1 MRIQYVSDLHLE
13 FPDNTRWIA
22 EHPLEV
28 CGEVLLVAGDSGYVN
43 MPDYAH
49 HPFWRWASEHYKQVI
64 IALGNHEFYQF
75 ADLVKFPDGLVGEI
89 YPNVHYYYN
98 SVVSIGDV
106 DIIVS
111 TLWARI
117 SPENMYYTEH
127 SVSDFY
133 RIMYHGHRLSAPD
146 FNAEHERC
154 LSFLKK
160 AVDNSHA
167 KTKVV
172 LTHHMPTELC
182 TAPEFHGSLING
194 AFSVELGNYIANTD
208 IDYWVYGHS
217 HRNIEAEI
225 AGTKIISNQLGYIS
239 HGEYLKNGFSPDK
252 WFEV

>member
-75 ADLVKFPDGLVGEI
+75 ADPSDFPDGMVGEI
-89 YPNVHYYYN
+89 YPNVQYYYN
-98 SVVSIGDV
+98 SVVSLGDV

-117 SPENMYYTEH
+117 LPENMYYTEH
-127 SVSDFY
+127 GVSDFY

-154 LSFLKK
+154 LTFLKN
-160 AVDNSHA
+160 AVENSHA
-167 KTKVV
+167 KTKIV
-172 LTHHMPTELC
+172 LTHHVPTELC
-182 TAPEFHGSLING
+182 LSPEFQGSPVNG
-194 AFSVELGNYIANTD
+194 AFTVELGNYIANAD

-225 AGTKIISNQLGYIS
+225 AGTKIFSNQLGYIS
-239 HGEYLKNGFSPDK
+239 HGEHLKNGFTPGK
-252 WFEV
+252 YFEV

>member
-98 SVVSIGDV
+98 SVVSIDDV

-127 SVSDFY
+127 GVSDFY

-154 LSFLKK
+154 LSFLKN
-160 AVDNSHA
+160 AV
-167 KTKVV
+167 
-172 LTHHMPTELC
+172 
-182 TAPEFHGSLING
+182 
-194 AFSVELGNYIANTD
+194 
-208 IDYWVYGHS
+208 
-217 HRNIEAEI
+217 
-225 AGTKIISNQLGYIS
+225 
-239 HGEYLKNGFSPDK
+239 
-252 WFEV
+252 

>member
-1 MRIQYVSDLHLE
+1 
-13 FPDNTRWIA
+13 
-22 EHPLEV
+22 
-28 CGEVLLVAGDSGYVN
+28 
-43 MPDYAH
+43 
-49 HPFWRWASEHYKQVI
+49 
-64 IALGNHEFYQF
+64 
-75 ADLVKFPDGLVGEI
+75 
-89 YPNVHYYYN
+89 
-98 SVVSIGDV
+98 
-106 DIIVS
+106 
-111 TLWARI
+111 
-117 SPENMYYTEH
+117 
-127 SVSDFY
+127 
-133 RIMYHGHRLSAPD
+133 MYHGHRLSAPD

-172 LTHHMPTELC
+172 LTHHVPTELC
-182 TAPEFHGSLING
+182 TAPEFQGSLING

-239 HGEYLKNGFSPDK
+239 HGEYLKNGFTPGK

>member
-75 ADLVKFPDGLVGEI
+75 ADLADFPDGLEGEV

-127 SVSDFY
+127 GVSDFY

-154 LSFLKK
+154 LSFLKN
-160 AVDNSHA
+160 AVENSHA
-167 KTKVV
+167 KTKIV
-172 LTHHMPTELC
+172 LTHHVPTELC
-182 TAPEFHGSLING
+182 VAPEFRGSLING
-194 AFSVELGNYIANTD
+194 AFTVELGNYIANAD

-239 HGEYLKNGFSPDK
+239 HGEYLKNGFTPGK
-252 WFEV
+252 FFEV

>member
-1 MRIQYVSDLHLE
+1 MLSM
-13 FPDNTRWIA
+13 WK
-22 EHPLEV
+22 
-28 CGEVLLVAGDSGYVN
+28 N
-43 MPDYAH
+43 MPDYAY

-75 ADLVKFPDGLVGEI
+75 ADLVEFPDGLVGEI

-127 SVSDFY
+127 GVSDFY

-172 LTHHMPTELC
+172 LTHHVPTELC
-182 TAPEFHGSLING
+182 VAPEFQGSLING

-208 IDYWVYGHS
+208 INYWVYGHS

-239 HGEYLKNGFSPDK
+239 HGEYLKNGFTPGK